1 MRWARRFSAQQ
12 GAAIVETIFAVLFL
26 LFVMFGIVEL
36 ARAWF
41 TQQLATAAVRE
52 AVRAG
57 AVAAQGSVTTSG
69 IARIDAVLTA
79 GGINPNSNPPVL
91 VKTVALQPGCPGAGD
106 RQVVANV
113 TVQFKTVFPLLLP
126 ILGTIDIPQ
135 SAVMR
140 WEDQCTP

>member
-1 MRWARRFSAQQ
+1 MARARRFSAQR
-12 GAAIVETIFAVLFL
+12 GAAIVETVFAVLFL

-57 AVAAQGSVTTSG
+57 AVAAQASVTTNG

-79 GGINPNSNPPVL
+79 GGINPSSNPPVL
-91 VKTVALQPGCPGAGD
+91 VKTVALQPACPGAGD

-113 TVQFKTVFPLLLP
+113 TVRFQTVFPLLLP

-140 WEDQCTP
+140 WEDQCAP

>member
-1 MRWARRFSAQQ
+1 MGWARRSSAQQ

-57 AVAAQGSVTTSG
+57 AVAAQANVSTNGL
-69 IARIDAVLTA
+69 ARIDAVLTA
-79 GGINPNSNPPVL
+79 GGIPSSNPPVL
-91 VKTVALQPGCPGAGD
+91 VKTVDLQPACPGAGD

-113 TVQFKTVFPLLLP
+113 TVRFNTVFPLLLP

-135 SAVMR
+135 SATMR
-140 WEDQCTP
+140 WEDQCAP

>member
-1 MRWARRFSAQQ
+1 MARARRFSAQG
-12 GAAIVETIFAVLFL
+12 GAAIVETVFAVLFL

-57 AVAAQGSVTTSG
+57 AVAAQGSVSTNG

-79 GGINPNSNPPVL
+79 GGINPSSNPPVL
-91 VKTVALQPGCPGAGD
+91 VKTVDLQPACPGAGD

-113 TVQFKTVFPLLLP
+113 TVRFQTVFPLLLP

-140 WEDQCTP
+140 WEDQCAP

>member
-1 MRWARRFSAQQ
+1 
-12 GAAIVETIFAVLFL
+12 
-26 LFVMFGIVEL
+26 MFGIVEL

-57 AVAAQGSVTTSG
+57 AVAAQGSVSTNG

-79 GGINPNSNPPVL
+79 GGINPGSNPPVL
-91 VKTVALQPGCPGAGD
+91 VKTVDLQPACPGAGD

-113 TVQFKTVFPLLLP
+113 TVRFKTVFPLLLP

-135 SAVMR
+135 SATMR
-140 WEDQCTP
+140 WEDQCAP

>member
-1 MRWARRFSAQQ
+1 MERARRLSAQQ

-57 AVAAQGSVTTSG
+57 AVAAQANVTTNG
-69 IARIDAVLTA
+69 IARIDAVLAA
-79 GGINPNSNPPVL
+79 GGIPSSNPPVL
-91 VKTVALQPGCPGAGD
+91 VKSVDLQPGCPGAGD

-113 TVQFKTVFPLLLP
+113 TLRFKTVFPLLLP
-126 ILGTIDIPQ
+126 ILGTLDIPQ
-135 SAVMR
+135 SATMR
-140 WEDQCTP
+140 WEDQCAP